1 MYEIAALVAVFAAFA
16 QLGTEIYR
24 LNMRMRKLHQ
34 DLDQCRE
41 TERAERERLI
51 SVLAAVQSEKVQYSL
66 GFLTDSEMQQKR
78 QEQEAYKKSFQSSD

>member
-24 LNMRMRKLHQ
+24 LNARL
-34 DLDQCRE
+34 RE
-41 TERAERERLI
+41 TLKELDAAREAGRTERERLI

-66 GFLTDSEMQQKR
+66 GFMTDSELQEKR
-78 QEQEAYKKSFQSSD
+78 REQEAYKKSFQSSD

>member
-1 MYEIAALVAVFAAFA
+1 MYEIAALIAVFAAFA

-24 LNMRMRKLHQ
+24 LNAQAKKLREE
-34 DLDQCRE
+34 LAQCRE

-78 QEQEAYKKSFQSSD
+78 REQEAYKKSFQSSD

>member
-24 LNMRMRKLHQ
+24 LNMRMRKMHQ
-34 DLDQCRE
+34 ELAQCRE
-41 TERAERERLI
+41 AERMERERLI

-66 GFLTDSEMQQKR
+66 GFLTDSEAQQKR
-78 QEQEAYKKSFQSSD
+78 REQEAYKKSFQSSD